1 MLKFTTVV
9 VIPSS
14 HYGPGVLISISL
26 ALNWTFTKDPS
37 IYDAKMPISPLSM
50 KGSEFSDSDADIDC
64 GWEQNQTH
72 SDLP

>member
-26 ALNWTFTKDPS
+26 VLKWTFTKDQS
-37 IYDAKMPISPLSM
+37 IYDAKMPVSLLSM
-50 KGSEFSDSDADIDC
+50 KETEFSDSDADFDC